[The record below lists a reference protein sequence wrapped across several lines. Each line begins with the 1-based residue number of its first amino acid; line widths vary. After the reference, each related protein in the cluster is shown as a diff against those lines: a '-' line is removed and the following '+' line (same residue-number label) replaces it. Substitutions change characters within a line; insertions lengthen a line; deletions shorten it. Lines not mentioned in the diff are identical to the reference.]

1 MVAAPMMAA
10 VSTSETSV
18 LFNKTTRR
26 TISEDCHLHSR
37 RRQNLKSHKMITWP
51 QTQVKLSLSDPA
63 IGSTIDSFTLLTTGY
78 CYRVVSYKV
87 SWTLRSFLNYCAPNL
102 SYNTLDSSTSDLW
115 LHQRH
120 LAVKQVFGEKVL
132 EFCWRSMSIVLRKF
146 LLHVVKSYDTGPPA
160 LLPIRS
166 KVCCGF
172 VLPLAFWSRSSS
184 K

>member
-1 MVAAPMMAA
+1 MVVALMMAA

-18 LFNKTTRR
+18 LFNKTTPR

-37 RRQNLKSHKMITWP
+37 RRQNLKSHKMTTWP
-51 QTQVKLSLSDPA
+51 QTQVKRSLSGPA
-63 IGSTIDSFTLLTTGY
+63 IGSTIDSFTLLATGY

-87 SWTLRSFLNYCAPNL
+87 SRTLRSFLNYCASNL
-102 SYNTLDSSTSDLW
+102 SSNTLDSSTSALW

-120 LAVKQVFGEKVL
+120 LAVKKVFGEKVL
-132 EFCWRSMSIVLRKF
+132 EFCWRSMSIVLCK
-146 LLHVVKSYDTGPPA
+146 LLLRAIKSYDTGLPA

-172 VLPLAFWSRSSS
+172 LSPLAFWSRSSS